1 MAESKAASSC
11 SDESSVK
18 VALHDTQTMSRLR
31 EFEFGQ
37 EDFEALR
44 KLVKQ
49 ITGINLSDQKR
60 ELVYGRLAKR
70 LRALRLQSFAEYREV
85 LARDG
90 GREIVQLC
98 NAITTNLTAFFREPH
113 HFEYLSEQVLA
124 PMAANGGTSRRLR
137 IWSAG
142 CSTGEEPYS
151 LAMTVLETLPDSRHW
166 DVRILATDLDSD
178 VLERGR
184 RGIYPEE
191 RLKNLTPQRRARFFT
206 ERREREGVAYEAK
219 PELKSL
225 IIFKQLNL
233 MHLLPMRGP
242 LDAIF
247 CRNVVIYFDKHTQRD
262 LFTRISQLQRP
273 GSLLF
278 LGHSESLF
286 KVSDDYVLIGKTIY
300 RRGG

>member
-1 MAESKAASSC
+1 MSNGTNLPL
-11 SDESSVK
+11 
-18 VALHDTQTMSRLR
+18 LHDTQTMMRLR
-31 EFEFGQ
+31 EFDFGN

-49 ITGINLSDQKR
+49 LTGINLSDQKR
-60 ELVYGRLAKR
+60 ELVYGRLARR
-70 LRALRLQSFAEYREV
+70 LRALQLQSFAEYRHL
-85 LARDG
+85 LAHDG
-90 GREIVQLC
+90 GKEIAQFC

-113 HFEYLSEQVLA
+113 HFDYLREQVLA
-124 PMAANGGTSRRLR
+124 PMANSGTSRRLR

-151 LAMTVLETLPDSRHW
+151 LAMTILETLPDVRRW

-184 RGIYPEE
+184 RGVYTEE
-191 RLKNLTPQRRARFFT
+191 RFKNMTLQRRSRFFR
-206 ERREREGVAYEAK
+206 ERRDREGVSFEAA

-225 IIFKQLNL
+225 ITFKQLNL
-233 MHLLPMRGP
+233 MHALPMRGP

-247 CRNVVIYFDKHTQRD
+247 CRNVVIYFDKDTQRD
-262 LFTRISQLQRP
+262 LFARVAQLQSS
-273 GSLLF
+273 GNLLF

-286 KVSDDYVLIGKTIY
+286 KVSEQYALIGKTVY
-300 RRGG
+300 RRA